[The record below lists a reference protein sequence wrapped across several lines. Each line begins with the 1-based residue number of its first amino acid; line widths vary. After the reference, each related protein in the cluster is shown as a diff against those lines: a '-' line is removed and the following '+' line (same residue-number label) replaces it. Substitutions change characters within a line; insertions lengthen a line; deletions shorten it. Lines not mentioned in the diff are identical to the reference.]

1 MNFRNCA
8 IVALISCLPIAGCSH
23 QEDASMIPM
32 VQSEASFASNDTS
45 WTKHIATARVD
56 KRGGMAGMG
65 MEIEMDMASKEA
77 EAKTEPPLEIADG
90 TPGKRRVIFESN
102 IELRV
107 NNFDGIESKISAL
120 VDRHQGFIS
129 EANVS
134 HQVSKSRTAYW
145 TIRVPAT
152 AYRQLL
158 DSVGCIGELESRK
171 ENADD
176 VTAEFYD
183 LEARIKNK
191 QRLEERI
198 AKLLDETKSELRK
211 MIEVEQ
217 ELARVREEIERMQG
231 RLRYLTDVT
240 GMSTIHLR
248 VLEREKERTPVVAAT
263 FSARISNAWNSA
275 LTQATNTIQNTI
287 VAFVENIFHI
297 ATALVMFTLIWLIV
311 RIHISRMAQRAV

>member
-1 MNFRNCA
+1 LDQAPCRS
-8 IVALISCLPIAGCSH
+8 SCKGAKWYGWNGNGESG
-23 QEDASMIPM
+23 SR
-32 VQSEASFASNDTS
+32 SKRRTS
-45 WTKHIATARVD
+45 T
-56 KRGGMAGMG
+56 
-65 MEIEMDMASKEA
+65 
-77 EAKTEPPLEIADG
+77 EIADAA
-90 TPGKRRVIFESN
+90 PSKRRVIFESN

-107 NNFDGIESKISAL
+107 KNFDGIEPKVSAL

-134 HQVSKSRTAYW
+134 HQVSKSRTGHW

-158 DSVGCIGELESRK
+158 DSVGSIGELESRK

-248 VLEREKERTPVVAAT
+248 VLEREKEPAPVVAAT
-263 FSARISNAWNSA
+263 FSARVTNAWNSA

-287 VAFVENIFHI
+287 VAFVENVFHI
-297 ATALVMFTLIWLIV
+297 ATALAMFTLVWLVV
-311 RIHISRMAQRAV
+311 RIYISRISRRETSPAS